1 MGKLLKADFYR
12 IIKSKLFLIVCIITA
27 VFPVI
32 TTLLYL
38 FVTEI
43 MKVVET
49 GTQAFNIGSFA
60 ARDLLSD
67 SFLMSSNMGLILP
80 IFITIFIGM
89 DVSNGTLR
97 NKIIA
102 GRSRTSIYISH
113 LISSCTISGVLM
125 LANVLIFFG
134 FSSLIFS
141 YGHPIDQGE
150 LVRLLF
156 FFITGL
162 FTFFFS
168 ASISTAL
175 SLTIKHTAPAVII
188 TVVAG
193 MGLSIISSVVHMS
206 PDLTNKWLCLIPSY
220 TNNVFLA
227 SGYFP
232 ASSFAIGILSYVFFG
247 AVITF
252 IGLRLF
258 NKQDIK

>member
-27 VFPVI
+27 VFPII

-49 GTQAFNIGSFA
+49 GTQAFNVGSFA

-156 FFITGL
+156 FFITVL
-162 FTFFFS
+162 
-168 ASISTAL
+168 L
-175 SLTIKHTAPAVII
+175 S
-188 TVVAG
+188 
-193 MGLSIISSVVHMS
+193 
-206 PDLTNKWLCLIPSY
+206 
-220 TNNVFLA
+220 FLR
-227 SGYFP
+227 SE
-232 ASSFAIGILSYVFFG
+232 
-247 AVITF
+247 
-252 IGLRLF
+252 
-258 NKQDIK
+258 